1 MLPTRVKALGCSLAG
16 TNQTCCMT
24 RAHSCL
30 HGNTFSRQH
39 IQQACQRCV
48 WMCYASITCAY
59 AYASATAKSSQF
71 RMYVPQGLSRSQG
84 EAAPLTVRHGPR

>member
-24 RAHSCL
+24 RAHSCCL

-59 AYASATAKSSQF
+59 AYAVLLQSLRKTGCTCLRASADRREK
-71 RMYVPQGLSRSQG
+71 R
-84 EAAPLTVRHGPR
+84 PL